1 MTPDPHEE
9 VKDQRQYIPARA
21 SIVFYQRLRV
31 LLPPPSPSSPD
42 QHHNHNSSS
51 GGAGPKRH
59 SQTSSALTV
68 RLLEPGTGTLTT
80 ELLGLAAAVVGDEE
94 GTVEL
99 GEGLLEQVLGV
110 LIDELLVVGDQG
122 LGDCLSDG
130 VDLRS
135 VTTTGDT
142 DTDVEAGELVKTNDE
157 QGLVDLGSENGRLD
171 QLERSAIDLDQTL
184 SGLAVGDSRRVL
196 LLAEAL
202 NHLCRRH
209 FYDSGW
215 IVGGL
220 RGRECRRQ
228 GWFVCSRRRWLA

>member
-130 VDLRS
+130 AVHMSVYVLWYPQGHHHSSRKRGPPKNCGVGQSSRS
-135 VTTTGDT
+135 GGGMQRTR
-142 DTDVEAGELVKTNDE
+142 
-157 QGLVDLGSENGRLD
+157 SEKCD
-171 QLERSAIDLDQTL
+171 
-184 SGLAVGDSRRVL
+184 
-196 LLAEAL
+196 
-202 NHLCRRH
+202 HHRRH
-209 FYDSGW
+209 GH
-215 IVGGL
+215 GC
-220 RGRECRRQ
+220 RGRRTCQDQRRA
-228 GWFVCSRRRWLA
+228 GARRPLIET